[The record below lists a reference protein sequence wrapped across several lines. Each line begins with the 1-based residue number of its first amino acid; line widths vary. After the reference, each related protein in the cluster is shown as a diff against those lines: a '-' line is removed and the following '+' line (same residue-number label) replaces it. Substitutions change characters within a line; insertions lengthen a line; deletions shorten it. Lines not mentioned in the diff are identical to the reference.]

1 MAVKQPEA
9 SQIRF
14 RDALSLKRWRARDDQ
29 PRPLAVDPQP
39 TRAWSLKALLSAARR
54 RYSRAD
60 IVLFASGIAL
70 SGVCAFFPWYVFF
83 NQQQFGVRGVK
94 MDMPSTG
101 SVSTGVGP
109 AGRNAGPVRDI
120 ARDESGLDSFTTGT
134 LPQPREEEEA
144 SETAAIEQ
152 PFPAPVPEF
161 DLVHVANGRAM
172 IQDDMGLFVV
182 QRGSLLPDNTKVA
195 SIEQRN
201 GRWVVVT
208 TGDRILEMKPK

>member
-9 SQIRF
+9 NE
-14 RDALSLKRWRARDDQ
+14 AG
-29 PRPLAVDPQP
+29 PQP
-39 TRAWSLKALLSAARR
+39 ASPLRWFKRRERPAPADTDRQTVGAWSPLGRLTAAARR

-70 SGVCAFFPWYVFF
+70 SAVCAFFPWYVFF
-83 NQQQFGVRGVK
+83 NQQQFGIRGVK
-94 MDMPSTG
+94 MDMPSSG
-101 SVSTGVGP
+101 SISTGVGP
-109 AGRNAGPVRDI
+109 AGRNVGLTPVAERD
-120 ARDESGLDSFTTGT
+120 DSGLDNFTTGT
-134 LPQPREEEEA
+134 LAQPSEEEE
-144 SETAAIEQ
+144 ETKAAPIEQ

-182 QRGSLLPDNTKVA
+182 QRGSLLPDNTRVA

-208 TGDRILEMKPK
+208 SGDRVLEIKAK